1 MKTAPISLIL
11 RIVSYV
17 LFITLIPMGGFF
29 LYPTWVKYQV
39 VETYTF
45 SPKQAGDE
53 VGLAIMLPK
62 NNAYQRVKNIN
73 IQWSGQ
79 VFDQQHAE
87 VETIFLNHVSTN
99 PEPFEAQLTYDIA
112 LLQGNPAWQAAPEDK
127 DTLPQKFIESDAPAL
142 VDAAQTLCAAQNAEA
157 AFQTFSFAANHLSWP
172 QGNRLGD
179 EQSALKAYNTQIGV
193 CGEFANLMTALAR
206 ACDMPARAISGLS
219 MPMFLPPFFTNAATW
234 NHPGGAHAWVEIYTG
249 ERWTIADPSWASE
262 MPFSRFWF
270 GRSSGQYLS
279 YGEVGEQERI
289 YEEILA
295 WGKKRGTI
303 IGAMSAP
310 LKFVAISNNIE
321 VTLTPS
327 ATVKKI
333 RDDRWLFAVGSYLLL
348 AFAANK
354 IEKRFRMIKPRA

>member
-1 MKTAPISLIL
+1 MKIAPIFLIF

-17 LFITLIPMGGFF
+17 FFITVIPIGGFF

-53 VGLAIMLPK
+53 VWLTIMRPK
-62 NNAYQRVKNIN
+62 NNAYQRLENIN

-79 VFDQQHAE
+79 VFDQQHTE
-87 VETIFLNHVSTN
+87 VETIFFEHVSAN
-99 PEPFEAQLTYDIA
+99 PEAFEAQIIYDIA
-112 LLQGNPAWQAAPEDK
+112 LLQGHPAWQAPLEEK
-127 DTLPQKFIESDAPAL
+127 YTLPQKFIESDAPAL
-142 VDAAQTLCAAQNAEA
+142 VDAAQNICTAQNAEA
-157 AFQTFSFAANHLSWP
+157 AFQAFSFAANHLSWP
-172 QGNRLGD
+172 QRTRLGD
-179 EQSALKAYNTQIGV
+179 EQSALEAYNTKIGV

-206 ACDMPARAISGLS
+206 ACDIPARSISGLS
-219 MPMFLPPFFTNAATW
+219 MPMFLPPFFTSAATW

-289 YEEILA
+289 YEAILE

-310 LKFVAISNNIE
+310 LKFVAISNNAD
-321 VTLTPS
+321 VTVVPS
-327 ATVKKI
+327 ATVKKT
-333 RDDRWLFAVGSYLLL
+333 RDDRWLFAVGSYLIL
-348 AFAANK
+348 AIASNK
-354 IEKRFRMIKPRA
+354 IERHFRQAKPEA